1 LISQTINVDV
11 HLDPGDAEAALR
23 EDVARGLT
31 ATPKVLPPKWFYD
44 ERGSQLFDDIT
55 RLAEYYP
62 TRRERE
68 ILDVRADDIAA
79 VSGADTLV
87 ELGSGT
93 STKTRLLLDA
103 MHRAGR
109 LRAFVPFDC
118 SEATLLGAGEA
129 IAGAYEGVAVHAV
142 VGDFER
148 HLPLLP
154 MPSEGTRL
162 IAFLGGTIGNL
173 APAERALFLRE
184 LADGMA
190 PGEHL
195 LLGTD
200 LVKDVD
206 RVIAAYDDETG
217 VTAEFNRNV
226 LHVINRELAAD
237 FVPDRFTHVA
247 RWDHD
252 AEWIEMR
259 LRSSG
264 AQHVR
269 VDALDLEVDFADGEE
284 MRTEISAKFRR
295 PKVEAELAA
304 AGLRVVEW
312 WTDAAGDFAVSLSE
326 RSERSEPTNS
336 TDQTDN
342 GGSRSPASPCRAP
355 SSGPSSA
362 A

>member
-1 LISQTINVDV
+1 MSQTATVDV
-11 HLDPGDAEAALR
+11 HLDPRDAEGALR
-23 EDVARGLT
+23 RDVLAGLT

-44 ERGSQLFDDIT
+44 DRGSQLFDDIT

-68 ILDVRADDIAA
+68 ILDARADDIAA

-103 MHRAGR
+103 MRGAGA

-118 SEATLLGAGEA
+118 SEATLLGAGDA
-129 IAGAYEGVAVHAV
+129 IAEAYEGVAVHAV

-154 MPSEGTRL
+154 KPSDGTRL

-173 APAERALFLRE
+173 APPERAAFLRE
-184 LADGMA
+184 LAGVME

-206 RVIAAYDDETG
+206 RLLAAYDDAAG

-226 LHVINRELAAD
+226 LHVINRELRAN
-237 FVPDRFTHVA
+237 FVPDRFEHVA
-247 RWDHD
+247 RWDAD
-252 AEWIEMR
+252 EEWIEMR
-259 LRSSG
+259 LRSVG

-269 VDALDLEVDFADGEE
+269 VDALDLDVDFTDGEE
-284 MRTEISAKFRR
+284 LRTEISAKFRR
-295 PKVEAELAA
+295 PTVEAELAA
-304 AGLRVVEW
+304 AGLRVVRW
-312 WTDAAGDFAVSLSE
+312 WTDAAGDFALSLSE
-326 RSERSEPTNS
+326 RELIL
-336 TDQTDN
+336 
-342 GGSRSPASPCRAP
+342 
-355 SSGPSSA
+355 
-362 A
+362 